1 MGHVNPNTVSSS
13 HSLSVHP
20 RHIAAGKLIFSKFT
34 SSAFVARP
42 QLCRVQPHE
51 LTKHFLLLCKSVAL
65 MKNPMFPLVLPPPI
79 SRITPFPTFSSPA
92 SICTPPPPAAA
103 LVLRACASAR
113 HFQSSSPSTAC
124 PRNNLCFYHPVS
136 IILGLTMRLKG
147 VTTESEKCLATPLV
161 RLHWPQ
167 QLVQQRLFQPV
178 LSQQSCVTTAIHRR
192 LLASYSCYP
201 IPSPLKAVWQAELM
215 PKNRRRG

>member
-147 VTTESEKCLATPLV
+147 VTTYLKLPRNALGASPLAPTASPTTSLPTCSLPTVMCRHSHPSPSACLVLLLPPPTP
-161 RLHWPQ
+161 PQ
-167 QLVQQRLFQPV
+167 
-178 LSQQSCVTTAIHRR
+178 SG
-192 LLASYSCYP
+192 LASGTN
-201 IPSPLKAVWQAELM
+201 AQE
-215 PKNRRRG
+215 